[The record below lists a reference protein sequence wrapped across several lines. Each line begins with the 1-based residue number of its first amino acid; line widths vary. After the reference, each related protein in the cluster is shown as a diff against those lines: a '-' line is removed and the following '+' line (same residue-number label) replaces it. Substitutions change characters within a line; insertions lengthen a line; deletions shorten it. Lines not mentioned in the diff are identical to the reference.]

1 MLKIWRQNG
10 PNSDPPG
17 ILATRQMG
25 LLFPSFFALGAL
37 GAPFEHRVPKGQSR
51 SSKMSPKIAENPRKV
66 TLQSSK
72 K

>member
-1 MLKIWRQNG
+1 MLKILRQNG

-17 ILATRQMG
+17 ILAP
-25 LLFPSFFALGAL
+25 FSVFFALGAL

-51 SSKMSPKIAENPRKV
+51 NSKMSPKIAENPRKV
-66 TLQSSK
+66 TSQSSK